1 MKTDGHRIRIQ
12 TRLKITEGITDLVPF
27 IGVFF
32 LLLIFFM
39 MGSSFVQV
47 SGIPVD
53 LPGVQVR
60 SSFGT
65 KKLVVTV
72 DKHQRIFL
80 NDIEFKDMALFKNK
94 LMELRNMVEDR
105 TTIIL
110 RADVDAPYG
119 VVAKI
124 MSLAEELKINLF
136 LLTTPPAQKTGVR
149 LPESE

>member
-1 MKTDGHRIRIQ
+1 MRTDGHRIRIQ

-80 NDIEFKDMALFKNK
+80 NDIEFKDMAQFKNK